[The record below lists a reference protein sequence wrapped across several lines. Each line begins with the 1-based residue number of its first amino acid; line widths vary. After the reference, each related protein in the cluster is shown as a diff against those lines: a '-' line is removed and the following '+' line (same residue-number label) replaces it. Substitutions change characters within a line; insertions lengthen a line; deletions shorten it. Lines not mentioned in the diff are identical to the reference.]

1 MKDKKT
7 VIRKMKTKGK
17 EEEKKTKRK
26 ETKRKRIYLD
36 STSGPARSN

>member
-1 MKDKKT
+1 MKHKKT

-26 ETKRKRIYLD
+26 ETKKVITGLELG
-36 STSGPARSN
+36 TFTRSN